1 MNYKNKEWLNNM
13 YNQYGSSYI
22 AKLCEVDDSTII
34 YWLKKFNIK
43 IRTRKESINM
53 TNARKHK
60 LNESYFKN
68 IDSREKAY
76 WLGLLMADGTMRE
89 YRENKFQL
97 SLELKEKDKYIIDLF
112 NNAISSNYKV
122 SIASNTHC
130 HTKRA
135 RLIITNNK
143 FSQHLLEKGIVPNKT
158 GKEIFPDIQKEFYR
172 DFIRGFFDGDGSI
185 QFTKNNRVRS
195 KFHLVSCSKIIL
207 NRIKEVLE
215 LDASVNFTEK
225 SFHTK
230 SGTDHIYELE
240 TSTLTEIAKIYD
252 YLYYDNCICL
262 KRKEYIFKEF
272 LSYYKTSARLIK
284 RYSPTH

>member
-143 FSQHLLEKGIVPNKT
+143 FSQHL
-158 GKEIFPDIQKEFYR
+158 
-172 DFIRGFFDGDGSI
+172 
-185 QFTKNNRVRS
+185 
-195 KFHLVSCSKIIL
+195 
-207 NRIKEVLE
+207 
-215 LDASVNFTEK
+215 
-225 SFHTK
+225 
-230 SGTDHIYELE
+230 
-240 TSTLTEIAKIYD
+240 
-252 YLYYDNCICL
+252 
-262 KRKEYIFKEF
+262 
-272 LSYYKTSARLIK
+272 
-284 RYSPTH
+284 